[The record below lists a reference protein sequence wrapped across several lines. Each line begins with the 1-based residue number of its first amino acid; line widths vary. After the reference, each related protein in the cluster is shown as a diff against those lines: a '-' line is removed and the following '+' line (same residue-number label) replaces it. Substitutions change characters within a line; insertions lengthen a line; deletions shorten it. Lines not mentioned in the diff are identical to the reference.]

1 MTTRPPDPNPAAKP
15 AAPILRPLLRLKP
28 YKAAA
33 PEDTVHAIRS
43 RLAKWGLACV
53 EEAIGGESGRF
64 SYALRLVDDACGAPI
79 FQTIGKG
86 RTDAY
91 AKASA
96 YGEMI
101 ERIQNLAFYMILLYS
116 SEPETEFSASPVP
129 FRYFPDE
136 KTLTGEEWTRGF
148 GRLFRSG
155 PRLDGVCPG
164 KSAVGVPFWNVLGA
178 RAEFLPFR
186 AFQVVVGSNGMC
198 SGNAPAE
205 ALLHGICE
213 VFERYV
219 LKRLFLSPWCPPD
232 IPLKQFAGHDI
243 CADLRRLAADNE
255 YGVCVKDCSAG
266 LRLPVLGLLIRD
278 PAGRYAFHLGS
289 DPSPVTA
296 LERCFTEMCQGGRI
310 LFQEIDERAGEPGDV
325 RVSEFWKTQL
335 HLNIRSYE
343 GHWPPAL
350 LRDSPDGR
358 FEGFEHPVSRSDEQ
372 DLRYVLDVVRDAGW
386 ELLIRDHSFLGF
398 PAYHVYVPGVSEM
411 TNAVDDEFALRHLAF
426 DRHVPVLTNSA
437 GASPSQR
444 EDAVRAMERYAAS
457 APSRRFRAADYLAY
471 YPGHPFVHISPDA
484 LREYLLRPAGVGRD
498 PDVPPCFR
506 CWSCRRVAQ
515 CRYPFLSA
523 LWGRLRQAMVSGEWN
538 PDDLRR
544 RLAAVV
550 PSA

>member
-1 MTTRPPDPNPAAKP
+1 MTTRSPDPNPDAEAAV
-15 AAPILRPLLRLKP
+15 PILRPLSRLKP

-33 PEDTVHAIRS
+33 PEDTVRDVRS
-43 RLAKWGLACV
+43 RLAHWGLSVV

-64 SYALRLVDDACGAPI
+64 SYALRLVDGARGAPV

-116 SEPETEFSASPVP
+116 SEPETELSESLAP

-136 KTLTGEEWTRGF
+136 KILSGEEWTCGF
-148 GRLFRSG
+148 GRLFRNG
-155 PRLDGVCPG
+155 PRPDDVLPG
-164 KSAVGVPFWNVLGA
+164 KSAVGVPFWNVFGA
-178 RAEFLPFR
+178 RTEFLPFR

-205 ALLHGICE
+205 ALIHGICE

-232 IPLKQFAGHDI
+232 VPLEKFAEHDI
-243 CADLRRLAADNE
+243 CADLRRLALDNG
-255 YGVCVKDCSAG
+255 YDVRVKDCSAG

-278 PAGRYAFHLGS
+278 ANGRYAFHLGA

-310 LFQEIDERAGEPGDV
+310 LFQETDERTGEPGDV

-358 FEGFEHPVSRSDEQ
+358 FEGFEHPVSQSDEQ
-372 DLRYVLDVVRDAGW
+372 DLQYVLDIVRDAGW

-398 PAYHVYVPGVSEM
+398 PSYHVYVPGISEM

-426 DRHVPVLTNSA
+426 DRHVPVLTNSV
-437 GASPSQR
+437 GATPSQR
-444 EDAVRAMERYAAS
+444 EDSVRAMERYAAS
-457 APSRRFRAADYLAY
+457 APSRQFRAADYLAY
-471 YPGHPFVHISPDA
+471 FPGHPFIHMSPDA
-484 LREYLLRPAGVGRD
+484 LREHLLRPPNPGRD

-506 CWSCRRVAQ
+506 CEACRCVAQ
-515 CRYPFLSA
+515 CGYPFLSA
-523 LWGRLRQAMVSGEWN
+523 LWDRLRQAMVSGGWN
-538 PDDLRR
+538 PDDVR
-544 RLAAVV
+544 RLLAELPPA
-550 PSA
+550 